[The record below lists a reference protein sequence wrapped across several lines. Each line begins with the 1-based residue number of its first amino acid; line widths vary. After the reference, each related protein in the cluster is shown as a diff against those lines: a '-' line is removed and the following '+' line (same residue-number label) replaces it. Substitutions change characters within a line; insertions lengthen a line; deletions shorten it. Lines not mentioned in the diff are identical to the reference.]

1 MGIRQVCLCLY
12 NGSHQDNK
20 QGQQMTNL
28 QHAAAVEALALMFST
43 IKPEAIDTS
52 TAVAF
57 LKAHL
62 NINSTQ
68 AYNIVR
74 DSFVRVEC
82 GKVLDSFIK
91 EGSI

>member
-1 MGIRQVCLCLY
+1 
-12 NGSHQDNK
+12 
-20 QGQQMTNL
+20 MTNE
-28 QHAAAVEALALMFST
+28 QHTAAIEALELMFST

-52 TAVAF
+52 ATVAF

-62 NINSTQ
+62 AINSTQ

-82 GKVLDSFIK
+82 KKVSDAFSK